1 MSRLF
6 ESLQVST
13 LQTTPY
19 GRPIIGFKETVRAIT
34 ADDLRAYVQRWYQ
47 PQNMLLLVAGDIDPQ
62 AVMQH
67 AQELFGAMANTN
79 DAVTP
84 PQVDLL
90 TAPGGQRVEVVRGP
104 WNKVYLGM
112 AFPAPALRDLRSVD
126 LDVLSYLLGGDG
138 TSLLSRKYE
147 YEKQL
152 VDSISVGNMSL
163 ARAGMLYITA
173 NMAPEKLEAFWQGL
187 TTDLAKLKAADFK
200 PEALKRA
207 RYNLE
212 DSMDRS
218 AETLNGLAS
227 WLGSVQFELGGD
239 VAEQNLRFTQR
250 NVSQPQVQQAIDL
263 WLDPGRARVRVLA
276 PENAKLPD
284 LEAVLQKN
292 WPGSAA
298 AKTAQQATAT
308 AGQQEVVDLGQGR
321 TVILIPDATV
331 PYVAVD
337 LMLPGGNALLKPD
350 QQGLAELTAS
360 TLGDGSGKLDA
371 QAMERYFA
379 DRAASLSAKAGLQT
393 FTVSLTGPARF
404 NADYFSMLG
413 EVLGKPRFEAKEIKR
428 EAENMKAAI
437 RQRADRPTSFLFSR
451 VNPFI
456 FPGGQPYGYD
466 SLGTEANLSKF
477 TPKDVR
483 SFWDKQLVQPW
494 VLAVAGD
501 FDREAVLAFARTLP
515 APDKKDFSLP
525 APSWGDARNL
535 DLHLP
540 GRNQAHVLQMF
551 KAVPY
556 TNPDAPAL
564 MLLQSVLSGH
574 SGLLFSQMRD
584 EQGLGYTVTAFYRA
598 MPQAGMM
605 AFYIGTTP
613 DKVAQAR
620 EGFAKI
626 IADIKAKPLP
636 AELLE
641 AGANRL
647 LGEYYR
653 DKQSL
658 DSRAGVA
665 ATDAVLGLPRDFSKS
680 LIDKAAK
687 LTPADIQAVAQK
699 YLDDKNLYNMI
710 LLP

>member
-1 MSRLF
+1 
-6 ESLQVST
+6 
-13 LQTTPY
+13 
-19 GRPIIGFKETVRAIT
+19 
-34 ADDLRAYVQRWYQ
+34 
-47 PQNMLLLVAGDIDPQ
+47 
-62 AVMQH
+62 
-67 AQELFGAMANTN
+67 MANTN
-79 DAVTP
+79 DFVTP

-163 ARAGMLYITA
+163 ERAGMLYITA

-284 LEAVLQKN
+284 LQAVLQKN

-298 AKTAQQATAT
+298 AKTAQQASAT

-404 NADYFSMLG
+404 NTDYFSMLG

-466 SLGTEANLSKF
+466 SLGTEANLSRF

-515 APDKKDFSLP
+515 TPDKKDFSLP

-556 TNPDAPAL
+556 TSPDAPAL
-564 MLLQSVLSGH
+564 MLLQSVLSGQ

-658 DSRAGVA
+658 GSRAGVA

>member
-1 MSRLF
+1 
-6 ESLQVST
+6 
-13 LQTTPY
+13 
-19 GRPIIGFKETVRAIT
+19 
-34 ADDLRAYVQRWYQ
+34 
-47 PQNMLLLVAGDIDPQ
+47 
-62 AVMQH
+62 
-67 AQELFGAMANTN
+67 
-79 DAVTP
+79 
-84 PQVDLL
+84 
-90 TAPGGQRVEVVRGP
+90 
-104 WNKVYLGM
+104 
-112 AFPAPALRDLRSVD
+112 
-126 LDVLSYLLGGDG
+126 
-138 TSLLSRKYE
+138 LSRKYE

-163 ARAGMLYITA
+163 ERAGMLYITA

-298 AKTAQQATAT
+298 AKTAQQASAT

-466 SLGTEANLSKF
+466 SLGTEANLSRF

-515 APDKKDFSLP
+515 TPDKKDFSLP

-556 TNPDAPAL
+556 TSPDAPAL
-564 MLLQSVLSGH
+564 MLLQSVLSGQ

-658 DSRAGVA
+658 GSRAGVA

>member
-1 MSRLF
+1 
-6 ESLQVST
+6 
-13 LQTTPY
+13 
-19 GRPIIGFKETVRAIT
+19 
-34 ADDLRAYVQRWYQ
+34 VQRWYQ
-47 PQNMLLLVAGDIDPQ
+47 PQNMMLLVAGDIDPQ
-62 AVMQH
+62 AVLQH
-67 AQELFGAMANTN
+67 AQELFGGMANTN
-79 DAVTP
+79 DFVTP

-163 ARAGMLYITA
+163 ERAGMLYITA

-298 AKTAQQATAT
+298 AKTAQQASAT
-308 AGQQEVVDLGQGR
+308 AGQQEVIDLGQGR

-466 SLGTEANLSKF
+466 SLGTEANLSRF

-515 APDKKDFSLP
+515 TPDKKDFSLP

-556 TNPDAPAL
+556 TSPDAPAL
-564 MLLQSVLSGH
+564 MLLQSVLSGQ

-658 DSRAGVA
+658 GSRAGVA

-687 LTPADIQAVAQK
+687 LSPEDIQAVAQK

>member
-1 MSRLF
+1 
-6 ESLQVST
+6 
-13 LQTTPY
+13 
-19 GRPIIGFKETVRAIT
+19 
-34 ADDLRAYVQRWYQ
+34 
-47 PQNMLLLVAGDIDPQ
+47 
-62 AVMQH
+62 
-67 AQELFGAMANTN
+67 
-79 DAVTP
+79 
-84 PQVDLL
+84 
-90 TAPGGQRVEVVRGP
+90 
-104 WNKVYLGM
+104 M

-263 WLDPGRARVRVLA
+263 WLDPSRARVRVLA

-298 AKTAQQATAT
+298 AKTAQQASAT

-404 NADYFSMLG
+404 NVDYFSMLG

-466 SLGTEANLSKF
+466 SLGTEANLSRF

-556 TNPDAPAL
+556 TSPDAPAL
-564 MLLQSVLSGH
+564 MLLQSVLSGQ

>member
-13 LQTTPY
+13 LQNTPY

-47 PQNMLLLVAGDIDPQ
+47 PQNMMLLVAGDIDPQ
-62 AVMQH
+62 AVLQH
-67 AQELFGAMANTN
+67 AQELFGGMANTN
-79 DAVTP
+79 DFVTP

-163 ARAGMLYITA
+163 ERAGMLYITA

-298 AKTAQQATAT
+298 AKTAQQASAT
-308 AGQQEVVDLGQGR
+308 AGQQEVIDLGQGR

-466 SLGTEANLSKF
+466 SLGTEANLSRF

-515 APDKKDFSLP
+515 TPDKKDFSLP

-556 TNPDAPAL
+556 TSPDAPAL
-564 MLLQSVLSGH
+564 MLLQSVLSGQ

-658 DSRAGVA
+658 GSRAGVA

-687 LTPADIQAVAQK
+687 LSPEDIQAVAQK

>member
-1 MSRLF
+1 
-6 ESLQVST
+6 
-13 LQTTPY
+13 
-19 GRPIIGFKETVRAIT
+19 
-34 ADDLRAYVQRWYQ
+34 
-47 PQNMLLLVAGDIDPQ
+47 
-62 AVMQH
+62 
-67 AQELFGAMANTN
+67 
-79 DAVTP
+79 
-84 PQVDLL
+84 
-90 TAPGGQRVEVVRGP
+90 
-104 WNKVYLGM
+104 
-112 AFPAPALRDLRSVD
+112 
-126 LDVLSYLLGGDG
+126 
-138 TSLLSRKYE
+138 
-147 YEKQL
+147 
-152 VDSISVGNMSL
+152 
-163 ARAGMLYITA
+163 
-173 NMAPEKLEAFWQGL
+173 
-187 TTDLAKLKAADFK
+187 
-200 PEALKRA
+200 
-207 RYNLE
+207 
-212 DSMDRS
+212 
-218 AETLNGLAS
+218 
-227 WLGSVQFELGGD
+227 
-239 VAEQNLRFTQR
+239 
-250 NVSQPQVQQAIDL
+250 
-263 WLDPGRARVRVLA
+263 
-276 PENAKLPD
+276 
-284 LEAVLQKN
+284 
-292 WPGSAA
+292 
-298 AKTAQQATAT
+298 
-308 AGQQEVVDLGQGR
+308 
-321 TVILIPDATV
+321 
-331 PYVAVD
+331 
-337 LMLPGGNALLKPD
+337 
-350 QQGLAELTAS
+350 
-360 TLGDGSGKLDA
+360 
-371 QAMERYFA
+371 
-379 DRAASLSAKAGLQT
+379 
-393 FTVSLTGPARF
+393 
-404 NADYFSMLG
+404 MLG

-466 SLGTEANLSKF
+466 SLGTEANLSRF

-515 APDKKDFSLP
+515 TPDKKDFSLP

-556 TNPDAPAL
+556 TSPDAPAL
-564 MLLQSVLSGH
+564 MLLQSVLSGQ

-658 DSRAGVA
+658 GSRAGVA

-687 LTPADIQAVAQK
+687 LTPADIQAVTQK